1 MTDPLLLAKL
11 RISLRR
17 SHIRRKILEYLLAKY
32 PEYAYVYEI
41 SRKINIK
48 PDYIKEALEGGKHFS
63 KDLSLTA
70 LNVVEKKKVGKI
82 LVYRVNPALI
92 KALKEEVNDL

>member
-1 MTDPLLLAKL
+1 M
-11 RISLRR
+11 
-17 SHIRRKILEYLLAKY
+17 HI
-32 PEYAYVYEI
+32 YEI

-48 PDYIKEALEGGKHFS
+48 PDYIKEALEGGKYFS

-82 LVYRVNPALI
+82 LVYRVNPTLI
-92 KALKEEVNDL
+92 KALKEEVNEL